1 MRTGCTSNFMA
12 TGAAPDPQIGP
23 APVVPTAPSP
33 LAVPPNPRRRL
44 SEELDLILHEFD
56 VETVTLREVVGV
68 LHGRGYVLLVLLL
81 CLPFC
86 TPLPLP
92 GLSTPLGLM
101 IALIGLRLALGQKP
115 WLPARLLDRRLPP
128 ETFRKVFAATR
139 RLVIA
144 LERLLRPRLIWLC
157 ATPRREQLHALPM
170 VFCAALLLL
179 PLPVP
184 FSNTI
189 PAWAIVCLCGGLLER
204 DGAFIV
210 AGYVGTLL
218 AAAFF
223 AAIAI
228 LGVGAVDI
236 IWRWLTQAVT
246 GS

>member
-1 MRTGCTSNFMA
+1 MA
-12 TGAAPDPQIGP
+12 TAGAPDPQAGP
-23 APVVPTAPSP
+23 AAPAPSPPSP
-33 LAVPPNPRRRL
+33 LAAAVPNPRRRL
-44 SEELDLILHEFD
+44 SEELDLILREFD

-115 WLPARLLDRRLPP
+115 WLPARLLDQPLPP
-128 ETFRKVFAATR
+128 VTFRKVFAATR
-139 RLVIA
+139 KLV
-144 LERLLRPRLIWLC
+144 LGMEKLLRPRLLWLC
-157 ATPRREQLHALPM
+157 ATARREQLHALPM
-170 VFCAALLLL
+170 VVCASLLLL

-184 FSNTI
+184 FSNTV
-189 PAWAIVCLCGGLLER
+189 PAWAIIFLCGGLLER
-204 DGAFIV
+204 DGVFIL
-210 AGYVGTLL
+210 AGYVATLL

-223 AAIAI
+223 TAIAI

-236 IWRWLTQAVT
+236 IWRWLTQAAT